1 MLESALLG
9 VSVAVDDNAVVSL
22 VDEVRAAADV
32 IQVGRLA
39 APALQLA
46 GVRHKPDVHVIV
58 LGEAL
63 DLGQHLAHILC
74 LCHVQRP
81 LMVQLIV
88 RIDDQAPDAV
98 PAKVAK
104 NMRDQSTAD
113 VHESNPIAYYLCSA
127 QYSRPLKMGSV
138 TYDLQLRTLAP
149 SQYPCRVTCSLL
161 LRAWV

>member
-63 DLGQHLAHILC
+63 DLGQHLAHILR

-88 RIDDQAPDAV
+88 RIDDQPPDAI
-98 PAKVAK
+98 PAEVRQPEKAANCQL
-104 NMRDQSTAD
+104 NMSTTF
-113 VHESNPIAYYLCSA
+113 SNVLYAEPGRL
-127 QYSRPLKMGSV
+127 
-138 TYDLQLRTLAP
+138 
-149 SQYPCRVTCSLL
+149 
-161 LRAWV
+161 